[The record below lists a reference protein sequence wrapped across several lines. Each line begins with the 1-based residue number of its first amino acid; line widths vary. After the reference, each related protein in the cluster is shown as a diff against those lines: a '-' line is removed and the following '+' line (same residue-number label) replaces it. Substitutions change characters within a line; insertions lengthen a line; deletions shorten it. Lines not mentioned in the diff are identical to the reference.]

1 VSQMEPNRES
11 VAANNNSNNDL
22 FVIVLLHFS
31 GAVIFSWYLVLF
43 EDFFILLQVND
54 YHSTLPYDLL
64 TLHPEI
70 LTP

>member
-1 VSQMEPNRES
+1 MEPNRES